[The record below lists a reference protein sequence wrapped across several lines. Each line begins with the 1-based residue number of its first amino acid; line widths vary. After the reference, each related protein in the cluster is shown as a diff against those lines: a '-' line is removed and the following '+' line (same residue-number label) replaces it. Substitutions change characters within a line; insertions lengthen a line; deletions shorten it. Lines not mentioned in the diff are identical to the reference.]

1 MVRNSVLGQTKTPI
15 FLRYYF
21 LYNYLKTSDIYLRA
35 GEWDLQQS
43 LEVARR
49 YSDLGVHY
57 KKYVEVAV
65 PSK

>member
-1 MVRNSVLGQTKTPI
+1 MTPI
-15 FLRYYF
+15 LESFSGNNF
-21 LYNYLKTSDIYLRA
+21 LYNYLKPSNIYFRA
-35 GEWDLQQS
+35 GEWDLKQS
-43 LEVARR
+43 REVASR

>member
-1 MVRNSVLGQTKTPI
+1 MTPI
-15 FLRYYF
+15 LESFSGIDF
-21 LYNYLKTSDIYLRA
+21 LYNYLKTSGIYLRA